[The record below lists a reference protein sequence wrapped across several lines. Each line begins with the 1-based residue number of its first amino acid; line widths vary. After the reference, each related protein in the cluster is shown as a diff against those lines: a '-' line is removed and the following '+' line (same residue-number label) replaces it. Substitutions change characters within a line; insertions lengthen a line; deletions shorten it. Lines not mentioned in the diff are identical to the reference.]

1 MSLQIYNSFLIYKSL
16 AHFFLVK
23 FKKLFYLRIYWE
35 LLYLWINF
43 KHIENMINEVIKKNG
58 ITYGVMIG
66 IASALVTATIYAI
79 DLNLFTSWWVGLV
92 GIAISLTLSIILLS
106 KTKKELKGF
115 FTFKEAF
122 TTYFIAALIGILIS
136 TFFNILLFNVI
147 DPSAKETLNELVIKY
162 TANMMQ
168 KFGSPASVINETID
182 KMKLSNPYSTIE
194 LLKGSVFAIVISSIF
209 GLIFAAF
216 FKSKTTQE

>member
-66 IASALVTATIYAI
+66 IASALVTAIIYAI